1 MVLVV
6 VSQVL
11 ARLVCV
17 WVLLSIVL
25 ILSWCSTFAKHV
37 SQSSAVKTGL
47 IIPGLMICCVTM
59 STWLLVCVVSVLLLV
74 WGTAIVVI
82 SVILLIATVVLSIVL
97 VVIISTV
104 II

>member
-1 MVLVV
+1 MIVISRALVYNCI
-6 VSQVL
+6 
-11 ARLVCV
+11 LVPI
-17 WVLLSIVL
+17 VLL
-25 ILSWCSTFAKHV
+25 LSSCSSVARHM

-47 IIPGLMICCVTM
+47 TIPGLMICSVTM

-82 SVILLIATVVLSIVL
+82 SIILLIATVIISIVL

>member
-1 MVLVV
+1 MVLIIILR
-6 VSQVL
+6 VSVNI
-11 ARLVCV
+11 RI
-17 WVLLSIVL
+17 LLPFVL
-25 ILSWCSTFAKHV
+25 ILSWCLTFARHM
-37 SQSSAVKTGL
+37 SQSATIKTGL
-47 IIPGLMICCVTM
+47 TISGLVISSVTM

-82 SVILLIATVVLSIVL
+82 SVILLIATVVISIVL